1 MQEIMK
7 KLSFLVP
14 SRRTYSFFLTLLSL
28 VILFV
33 LAWFKGV
40 DVVTTIPRVLGVYLG
55 TRTADKG
62 VAIMGASRDPNADT
76 AAVINALE
84 HTAMAISDKDK

>member
-28 VILFV
+28 IILFI
-33 LAWFKGV
+33 LAWFKDV
-40 DVVTTIPRVLGVYLG
+40 DVVATIPMVLGVYLG

-62 VAIMGASRDPNADT
+62 VAIMGASKDPNADT
-76 AAVINALE
+76 ISVINALE
-84 HTAMAISDKDK
+84 HTALSVSNKDK